1 MEALNSIGITMGVN
15 NKLYKKIKIAI
26 ALYYNFL
33 NLFFQER
40 TRNTNDNQLITDYNL
55 MATNKNATIRYQA
68 LNRCFRN
75 PGRKYYIDDLIE
87 ACNESMLDIDPS
99 STGIKRRQVFDDIKF
114 MRDTQG
120 FEAPIESY
128 KDNKKVFY
136 RYSDQSFSI
145 NNQPLNEKEAQQ
157 LSEALLTL
165 SRFKGLPQ
173 FEWVDEIKARLEISF
188 QLKSQ
193 NKVIEFE
200 ENQYLTGREYL
211 GTLYDAIVNKQAL
224 DLQYQPFNKEESIQM
239 ILHPYFLKQYN
250 NRWFL
255 FGRSG
260 DSINMTTVALDR
272 IKEIQITNRN
282 YIKNSELDFEEYFED
297 VVGVSVPNDG
307 QVEKVLLK
315 IDIQTWPYLKTKP
328 IHGSQ
333 KVKEQTNEF
342 VIIELQLIPNFELES
357 LILSHGE
364 KIEILLPNSL
374 RENIIKRIQ
383 KLNKKYI

>member
-1 MEALNSIGITMGVN
+1 
-15 NKLYKKIKIAI
+15 
-26 ALYYNFL
+26 
-33 NLFFQER
+33 
-40 TRNTNDNQLITDYNL
+40 

-75 PGRKYYIDDLIE
+75 PGRKYYIDDLID
-87 ACNESMLDIDPS
+87 ACNDSLLDIDPN

-114 MRDTQG
+114 MRDSQG
-120 FEAPIESY
+120 FDAPIESF
-128 KDNKKVFY
+128 KEGKKVFY
-136 RYSDQSFSI
+136 RYSDLSFSI

-157 LSEALLTL
+157 LNEALLTL

-173 FEWVDEIKARLEISF
+173 FEWVDEIKARLETNF
-188 QLKSQ
+188 KLKGRE
-193 NKVIEFE
+193 KVIEFE

-211 GTLYDAIVNKQAL
+211 GSLYDAIVNKQAL
-224 DLQYQPFNKEESIQM
+224 DLQYQPFTREDSIQM

-260 DSINMTTVALDR
+260 NAKNMTTIPLDR
-272 IKEIQITNRN
+272 IKQIHSTKDN
-282 YIKNSELDFEEYFED
+282 YISNTEIDFEEYFED
-297 VVGVSVPNDG
+297 VVGVSVPNEG
-307 QVEKVLLK
+307 HIEKVLLK
-315 IDIQTWPYLKTKP
+315 IVIQTWPYLKTKP

-333 KVKEQTNEF
+333 KVKEQTTEF

-357 LILSHGE
+357 LIFSHAE
-364 KIEILLPNSL
+364 KIEVLSPNSL

-383 KLNKKYI
+383 KLNQKYI

>member
-1 MEALNSIGITMGVN
+1 
-15 NKLYKKIKIAI
+15 
-26 ALYYNFL
+26 
-33 NLFFQER
+33 
-40 TRNTNDNQLITDYNL
+40 

-68 LNRCFRN
+68 LNRCLRN

-87 ACNESMLDIDPS
+87 ACNDSLLDIDPS

-114 MRDTQG
+114 MRDSQG
-120 FEAPIESY
+120 FDAPIESY
-128 KDNKKVFY
+128 KDGKKVYY
-136 RYSDQSFSI
+136 RYNDLSFSI

-157 LSEALLTL
+157 LNEALLTL

-173 FEWVDEIKARLEISF
+173 FEWVDEIKARLETSF
-188 QLKSQ
+188 QLKSSE
-193 NKVIEFE
+193 KVIEFE
-200 ENQYLTGREYL
+200 ENQYLTGREHL
-211 GTLYDAIVNKQAL
+211 GELYDAIVNKQAL
-224 DLQYQPFNKEESIQM
+224 NIQYQPFSREDSIQM

-260 DSINMTTVALDR
+260 NAKNMTTIALDR
-272 IKEIQITNRN
+272 IKEIQSSKEN
-282 YIKNSELDFEEYFED
+282 YIRNTEIDFEEYFED
-297 VVGVSVPNDG
+297 VIGVTVPNTGD
-307 QVEKVLLK
+307 VEKVLLK

-333 KVKEQTNEF
+333 KVKEQTAEF
-342 VIIELQLIPNFELES
+342 VIIELQLKLNFELES
-357 LILSHGE
+357 LIFSHAE
-364 KIEILLPNSL
+364 KIEVLSPNTL